1 MRLSAVECEISGL
14 RVVIYAE
21 EDHEFGFLLLN
32 TSFARGET
40 LRYTSPRESHSITID
55 REWCYYHSFDRKSV
69 RASFGMLARVAEAMM
84 QMDAWLRYGPN
95 NSCFDVAELD
105 SVSWYAVTP
114 DMFPR
119 RD

>member
-1 MRLSAVECEISGL
+1 MTHA
-14 RVVIYAE
+14 
-21 EDHEFGFLLLN
+21 F
-32 TSFARGET
+32 
-40 LRYTSPRESHSITID
+40 D
-55 REWCYYHSFDRKSV
+55 RESV

-114 DMFPR
+114 DMCPR
-119 RD
+119 RA